1 MKIRSTIAAGTA
13 IALISAPL
21 AVAGAVSLLSIPSV
35 VAQQT
40 MLSVAGEGEG
50 TLSLA
55 GRPNQIVTFIT
66 VASRPNRT
74 AEIALRLANGSLMKW
89 TGQLVRLNATE
100 ASIRL
105 TAAGMADATGN
116 LTVRYRGNELI
127 SLVGNGTIDGQAM
140 SIRFT
145 VADDSV
151 NRPPTPGTPMTFAQ
165 VGQGI
170 FGLQGRPNR
179 VITFASLNIQPAGQA
194 QLSVRLED
202 GSLVSFGGQQ
212 TRKDA
217 YEIVVNLTNSG
228 MADARGTANVH
239 YGPNSSIQSIVANG
253 TLDGQ
258 TFFIQFNGQ

>member
-21 AVAGAVSLLSIPSV
+21 AVAGATTLLSAPSV
-35 VAQQT
+35 VAQQAV
-40 MLSVAGEGEG
+40 LSVAGEGEG

-55 GRPNQIVTFIT
+55 GRPNQIVTFVT

-74 AEIALRLANGSLMKW
+74 AEIALRLADGHLMKW

-100 ASIRL
+100 AGIRL
-105 TAAGMADATGN
+105 TGAGMADATGN
-116 LTVRYRGNELI
+116 LTVRYRGNQLI
-127 SLVGNGTIDGQAM
+127 SLIGNGTIDGQAM

-151 NRPPTPGTPMTFAQ
+151 NRPPTTGTSMTFAQ
-165 VGQGI
+165 MGQGV

-179 VITFASLNIQPAGQA
+179 VITFASLNVQPSGQA
-194 QLSVRLED
+194 ELSVRLDD

-217 YEIVVNLTNSG
+217 YEIVLNLTSSG
-228 MADARGTANVH
+228 MADARGTANVR
-239 YGPNSSIQSIVANG
+239 YGANNAIKGIVANG